1 MLINFEEFK
10 ILMLNKFIAFY
21 PHAKLKNDELLIT
34 KDNIEA
40 SVFLY
45 QPYEEYKINNN
56 LKLICDKYL
65 GIVNEEFEKCRFRV
79 DYNKVYPF
87 IKSKEFGLEENVE
100 FIRESLFLNLD
111 VLFAMDMGDTFRF
124 ILESDN
130 YDFTKLKQ
138 SAFNNLNILSV
149 GLQKLDKDLD
159 IYSIPFPT
167 DYSSSYFL
175 LEKMKK
181 LIERKVGKN
190 YLFTISSSTTLFIA
204 KYNPAYIEV
213 LKALINV
220 DQDPHKVTNNIYV
233 CRNGKNDYAEKREVF
248 KIIK

>member
-21 PHAKLKNDELLIT
+21 PHAKLKNDELVIT

-40 SVFLY
+40 SIFLY
-45 QPYEEYKINNN
+45 QPYEEFKINNN

-100 FIRESLFLNLD
+100 FVRENLFLNLD
-111 VLFAMDMGDTFRF
+111 ILYAMDMGDTFRF
-124 ILESDN
+124 ILKNDT
-130 YDFTKLKQ
+130 YDLTKLKQ
-138 SAFNNLNILSV
+138 SAFDNLSMFSM
-149 GLQKLDKDLD
+149 GLRKLDEDVE
-159 IYSIPFPT
+159 IYSNPYPT
-167 DYSSSYFL
+167 DYSASYFL
-175 LEKMKK
+175 LKKMKK
-181 LIERKVGKN
+181 LIERKIGKN
-190 YLFTISSSTTLFIA
+190 YLFTISSSTTLFVA
-204 KYNPAYIEV
+204 KYNPAYLEL
-213 LKALINV
+213 LKTLISV
-220 DQDPHKVTNNIYV
+220 DPDPNKVTNEIYV
-233 CRNGKNDYAEKREVF
+233 CRNGRYDYAEKRENF